1 MPVHAPRQDRSRRT
15 FEAILEATE
24 KLLERRAFEDI
35 SIAEIVLKAG
45 SSTGS
50 FYARF
55 PTKDAL
61 LPALYARYHA
71 GLPERITRVRGA
83 LARNPLTLRR
93 ACRLIVDEFAAS
105 FEERENLMRAIVL
118 YARTK
123 PEDLRGILGERTS
136 MYEQVVAAL
145 RPFYDQI
152 RRHDK
157 SHAIRTGL
165 FIVGTA
171 VREVVLFPNAPAA
184 TAARQPLSKMKATL
198 AAVLHAYLTSDE
210 EIDE

>member
-1 MPVHAPRQDRSRRT
+1 MPAQAPRQDRSRRT

-24 KLLERRAFEDI
+24 KLLERRAFGDI
-35 SIAEIVLKAG
+35 SIAEIVLKSG

-71 GLPERITRVRGA
+71 GIPERVTRLRSG
-83 LARNPLTLRR
+83 LARKPQTLLR

-105 FEERENLMRAIVL
+105 FEERENLMRAIVI

-123 PEDLRGILGERTS
+123 PEDLRSILGERTS
-136 MYEQVVAAL
+136 TYEEIVVAL
-145 RPFYDQI
+145 KPFYGEI
-152 RRHDK
+152 RHRDK
-157 SHAIRTGL
+157 VSAIRTGL
-165 FIVGTA
+165 FVVGTA
-171 VREVVLFPNAPAA
+171 VREVVLFPNTPAA
-184 TAARQPLSKMKATL
+184 NAARQPLTKMKASL
-198 AAVLHAYLTSDE
+198 AAVLHAYLASDQE
-210 EIDE
+210 DDE

>member
-15 FEAILEATE
+15 LEAILEATE
-24 KLLERRAFEDI
+24 KLLERRAFGDI
-35 SIAEIVLKAG
+35 SIAEIVLKSG

-71 GLPERITRVRGA
+71 AIPERVTRLGAA
-83 LARNPLTLRR
+83 LARKPLTLRR

-105 FEERENLMRAIVL
+105 FEDRENLMRAIVI

-123 PEDLRGILGERTS
+123 PEDLRSILGERTT
-136 MYEQVVAAL
+136 MYEQIVAAL
-145 RPFYDQI
+145 HPFHAEI
-152 RRHDK
+152 RHPDK
-157 SHAIRTGL
+157 AYAIRTGF

-184 TAARQPLSKMKATL
+184 NAARQPITKMKATL
-198 AAVLHAYLTSDE
+198 ADVLHSYLTSDQDS
-210 EIDE
+210 DE

>member
-1 MPVHAPRQDRSRRT
+1 MSGHAPRQDRSRRT
-15 FEAILEATE
+15 FECILEATE

-35 SIAEIVLKAG
+35 SIAEIVLKSG

-71 GLPERITRVRGA
+71 AIPDRITRLRAA
-83 LARNPLTLRR
+83 LARKPQTLHR

-123 PEDLRGILGERTS
+123 PDELRAILGERTS
-136 MYEQVVAAL
+136 MYEQIVAAL
-145 RPFYDQI
+145 RPFHSEI
-152 RRHDK
+152 RRKDAAY
-157 SHAIRTGL
+157 AIRTGL

-184 TAARQPLSKMKATL
+184 NAARQPLAKMKATL
-198 AAVLHAYLTSDE
+198 AAVLNAYLTSDQ

>member
-1 MPVHAPRQDRSRRT
+1 MSVQAPRQDRSRRT

-24 KLLERRAFEDI
+24 KLLERRAFGDI
-35 SIAEIVLKAG
+35 SIAEIVLKSG

-71 GLPERITRVRGA
+71 GIPERVTRIRGA
-83 LARNPLTLRR
+83 LARKPLTLRR

-123 PEDLRGILGERTS
+123 PEDLRSILGERTS
-136 MYEQVVAAL
+136 SFEQIAAAL
-145 RPFYDQI
+145 RPF
-152 RRHDK
+152 HDEIHHPDK
-157 SHAIRTGL
+157 AYAIRTG
-165 FIVGTA
+165 FFVVGTA

-184 TAARQPLSKMKATL
+184 NAARQPIAKMKATL
-198 AAVLHAYLTSDE
+198 AGVLHAYLTSDQE
-210 EIDE
+210 SDE